1 MLSQLAT
8 ALGNN
13 SGAVLAVLITVIG
26 ASAVTVISSV
36 CVLSAM
42 WRSVRVREEE
52 NDLKREM
59 LARGMSVDEIVRVM
73 GASADPD
80 TIREQRRTIR
90 RGGREFALSLGIPI
104 SHN

>member
-1 MLSQLAT
+1 MLDQLST

-13 SGAVLAVLITVIG
+13 WGAVLAVLITLIG
-26 ASAVTVISSV
+26 ASAVTVITSV

-59 LARGMSVDEIVRVM
+59 LARGLSADEIVRVM
-73 GASADPD
+73 GVSADPD
-80 TIREQRRTIR
+80 TIREQRKTIR
-90 RGGREFALSLGIPI
+90 RGGREFALSIGVPTG
-104 SHN
+104 HN

>member
-1 MLSQLAT
+1 MLTQLAS

-13 SGAVLAVLITVIG
+13 SGAVLAVLLTAIG
-26 ASAVTVISSV
+26 ASAVTAITSV

-59 LARGMSVDEIVRVM
+59 IARGLTVDEIVRVM
-73 GASADPD
+73 GVSADPD
-80 TIREQRRTIR
+80 TIREQRKTLR
-90 RGGREFALSLGIPI
+90 RGGREFALSIGVPTC
-104 SHN
+104 HN